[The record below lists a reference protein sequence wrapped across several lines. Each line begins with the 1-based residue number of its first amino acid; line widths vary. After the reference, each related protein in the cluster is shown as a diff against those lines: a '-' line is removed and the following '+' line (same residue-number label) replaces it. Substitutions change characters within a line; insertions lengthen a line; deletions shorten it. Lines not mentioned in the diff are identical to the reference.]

1 MNKAAPWNVRGVGL
15 DSREAAR
22 EAARR
27 AGMSLGEWLDSV
39 IAEEAAALGVDAE
52 DINADDR
59 LEAVTAKLS
68 RLTGAPSGQRK
79 AARPRPRLRSAREEA
94 AADDYENEGR
104 RYGYGDAGPVAPRRA
119 PPAPDP
125 EALLDSAVDRME
137 QHAATAQRQTNAA
150 LESVAARLEDIETHI
165 TARRDDSAIQPIHSA
180 IGRLEER
187 MESLSRRPAPPRADP
202 RVEASLRD
210 LTSRLDEVAHM
221 IDRSASA
228 KAKAPDEH
236 IHRLDAKLS
245 SIMSQLSESDRLR
258 ASIAAAEERARRAE
272 AEQRAIAA
280 KAKAPG
286 DDNIHRL
293 DAKLSSIMSQL
304 SESDRLRDSVAAAEE
319 RARRAEAEQRA
330 ITAEA
335 EKRARQTESDLRA
348 KAAETE
354 RRARQVEAELR
365 EKAADADKL
374 RFQAETERLAEQKR
388 RPAQATRA
396 LSHMPFTEAVS
407 DIERRQRQLDGAA
420 GRGRAHADPAFDQR
434 LEQIA
439 SRIEKAADAASGA
452 GRTSDEAFGALH
464 GEISR
469 LAKRLDDMRSDAQ
482 RPAAMHPD
490 VVALKRDITEM
501 SHALA
506 DLAPRGSVSALES
519 AVRDLATRIELS
531 RQDGARD
538 TLLAPVEA
546 LVSDLQATLKDFDPR
561 RTVAALDHEIK
572 NIGRKVDTMTIT
584 GFDPEAFKRIHSQ
597 SQEIRDLLTAAA
609 SRPPPV
615 DKIEK
620 QIATLGARIDQLTQA
635 QTRAPQPDMTSA
647 IGEIRTM
654 FDRAMVTRITPPV
667 NIDALEKRLESLAL
681 KIDQAVARPAPAPAA
696 APDMSGLERMMTR
709 FAERVE
715 TARQTNQDPRALE
728 ALHKQIAQINLKL
741 DTSDVNQKTLG
752 AIEAS
757 IGDLFQGLE
766 RNRAAAVGAA
776 ENAARAAA
784 IEAAER
790 ATEASLRQ
798 VAQTLPQ
805 GAGDAAE
812 TLAIKRD
819 LVGMRAEQ
827 DATGKRATAALNA
840 VHVTLEKIV
849 DRLSSIESRNYDTAS
864 AFGALEDTRR
874 GAAEAA
880 RDAARAAVNEAMASL
895 PAHTA
900 PAAETVALERGLIEL
915 RVEQEAAGKRSHA
928 TLSAVH
934 GTLEKLVDRLA
945 ALEETMPQ
953 AGLVRHDE
961 TRELAI
967 EAARMAARETLR
979 EHLTPAPGA
988 AIEAEQIKADVADL
1002 RVMHEEAGERTHST
1016 LKAVHATLEK
1026 VVDRLSTLENA
1037 KAVETAPFILTSAP
1051 PIMRERAPDSDAA
1064 DETRAPLFV
1073 PAPRRFDM
1081 AVDPRTL
1088 RAKPVSR
1095 TVEAGTAAIANAVAV
1110 AAAAAQAPVAAKPA
1124 LAPTHDGADMLLEPG
1139 SGFPPHRGAGPVSQA
1154 RPQASAPMPREEPAP
1169 TAPAASA
1176 PASFIAAARRAAQA
1190 AAAETAARPA
1200 KGAQTASTSANGA
1213 DTASQTAVV
1222 AATATGKLAQA
1233 KAFVSTRKRPILI
1246 GLTGLMVVL
1255 GASMLVRSLLGG
1267 APVQKVDVGSTE
1279 IHSALEPAL
1288 PLSLQTAPRDQTASI
1303 TPPAAPPAPTP
1314 GQPLPIV
1321 PFNPPATQAQIAAH
1335 AALAIPGDVAS
1346 RGPAA
1351 GKGKQLTAAV
1361 TPSPAADPGAAP
1373 ARPGA
1378 TDPTSVAA
1386 IEGKAG
1392 NPVDPA
1398 LSAIS
1403 PALRLAALGGSAA
1416 AQFEM
1421 GLRLA
1426 EGRTVPR
1433 DLKTAALWLEK
1444 SASQGLAPAQY
1455 RIGSLYEKGLGVTR
1469 DIGQAKNWYTRAAEG
1484 GNTRAMHNLA
1494 VLTAE
1499 GAGAGKPDYAGAAQW
1514 FKKAAE
1520 FGVRDSQYNLAI
1532 LYARGLGIEQSLTQ
1546 SYTWFAVA
1554 AAQGDEDAGKK
1565 RDEIA
1570 GKLDAKALAAAKT
1583 AAETFRPAPAAAASN
1598 DVTPPAGGWDA
1609 TAQKGEGGKIQNKI

>member
-1 MNKAAPWNVRGVGL
+1 MHPGRSDNGAQVFSNCSGCAAAGRDMNKAAPWNVRGVGL

-68 RLTGAPSGQRK
+68 RLTGAPAGQRK
-79 AARPRPRLRSAREEA
+79 PARTRPRIRAAREEPLH
-94 AADDYENEGR
+94 DDYENEGR
-104 RYGYGDAGPVAPRRA
+104 RYGYSDAGPVAPRRA
-119 PPAPDP
+119 PPPPAPDP
-125 EALLDSAVDRME
+125 EALLDAAVARME
-137 QHAATAQRQTNAA
+137 QHATSAQRQTNAA
-150 LESVAARLEDIETHI
+150 LEGVAARLEDIESHI
-165 TARRDDSAIQPIHSA
+165 TARRDDTSMQPIQHA

-202 RVEASLRD
+202 RVEAGLRD
-210 LTSRLDEVAHM
+210 LNSRLDEVAHM

-236 IHRLDAKLS
+236 LHRLDAKLS
-245 SIMSQLSESDRLR
+245 SIMSQLSDNDRQR
-258 ASIAAAEERARRAE
+258 ASVAAAEERARRAE

-280 KAKAPG
+280 
-286 DDNIHRL
+286 
-293 DAKLSSIMSQL
+293 
-304 SESDRLRDSVAAAEE
+304 E
-319 RARRAEAEQRA
+319 
-330 ITAEA
+330 T
-335 EKRARQTESDLRA
+335 EKRARQTEAELRA
-348 KAAETE
+348 KASEIE

-365 EKAADADKL
+365 EKAAEADKR
-374 RFQAETERLAEQKR
+374 RFEAETERLAEQKR

-396 LSHMPFTEAVS
+396 LAHMPFTEAVS

-420 GRGRAHADPAFDQR
+420 GRSRGHADPAFDQR
-434 LEQIA
+434 LEQFA
-439 SRIEKAADAASGA
+439 SRIEKAATAASGA
-452 GRTSDEAFGALH
+452 GRSSDEAFGALH

-482 RPAAMHPD
+482 RPAAVHPE
-490 VVALKRDITEM
+490 VIALKRDITEM

-546 LVSDLQATLKDFDPR
+546 LVSDLQTTLKDFDPR
-561 RTVAALDHEIK
+561 RTVAALDQEIK

-597 SQEIRDLLTAAA
+597 SQEIRDLLAAAA
-609 SRPPPV
+609 SRPLPV
-615 DKIEK
+615 EKIEK
-620 QIATLGARIDQLTQA
+620 QIATLGARIESLAQA
-635 QTRAPQPDMTSA
+635 QSRAPQPDMTSA
-647 IGEIRTM
+647 IGEIRTL
-654 FDRAMVTRITPPV
+654 FDRAMVTRIPAPV
-667 NIDALEKRLESLAL
+667 NIEALEKRLESLAL
-681 KIDQAVARPAPAPAA
+681 KIDHAVARPAPTPAA
-696 APDMSGLERMMTR
+696 APDISGLERMMAR

-741 DTSDVNQKTLG
+741 DASDVNNKTLG

-766 RNRAAAVGAA
+766 RTRVAAVGAA
-776 ENAARAAA
+776 DSAARAAVA
-784 IEAAER
+784 EAAQQ
-790 ATEASLRQ
+790 AAEASLRH
-798 VAQTLPQ
+798 VVGSLPH
-805 GAGDAAE
+805 GAPDTAE
-812 TLAIKRD
+812 TQEIKRD

-840 VHVTLEKIV
+840 VHMTLEKIV
-849 DRLSSIESRNYDTAS
+849 ERLSSIESRNSETAS
-864 AFGALEDTRR
+864 AFGALEETRR
-874 GAAEAA
+874 AATEAA
-880 RDAARAAVNEAMASL
+880 RDAARAAVNDALASL
-895 PAHTA
+895 PATA
-900 PAAETVALERGLIEL
+900 APIAETVALERGLIEL
-915 RVEQEAAGKRSHA
+915 RVEQEAAGKRTHA
-928 TLSAVH
+928 TMSAVH

-953 AGLVRHDE
+953 ASLALHDE

-967 EAARMAARETLR
+967 EAARSAARETLR
-979 EHLTPAPGA
+979 EHMTPAPGA
-988 AIEAEQIKADVADL
+988 AIEADRILADVADL

-1037 KAVETAPFILTSAP
+1037 RADEFPAVLNVSAP
-1051 PIMRERAPDSDAA
+1051 PIMRERPSDSEDAEEA
-1064 DETRAPLFV
+1064 RAPVFV

-1081 AVDPRTL
+1081 AVDPQTL

-1095 TVEAGTAAIANAVAV
+1095 TVEAGQAAIANAVAISV
-1110 AAAAAQAPVAAKPA
+1110 AAAAAQTPVATPVAAKPA
-1124 LAPTHDGADMLLEPG
+1124 LVPTQDGADMLLEPG
-1139 SGFPPHRGAGPVSQA
+1139 SGFPPHRGAGPASQA
-1154 RPQASAPMPREEPAP
+1154 RPQASARLPRDELAAAP
-1169 TAPAASA
+1169 TAPAAGA

-1200 KGAQTASTSANGA
+1200 RGVQAVSAPANGA
-1213 DTASQTAVV
+1213 DTASETAVV
-1222 AATATGKLAQA
+1222 AAAATGKLAQA
-1233 KAFVSTRKRPILI
+1233 KAFVSMRKKPILI

-1255 GASMLVRSLLGG
+1255 GASMLVRSFLGG
-1267 APVQKVDVGSTE
+1267 APVQKVDVGTME
-1279 IHSALEPAL
+1279 THSAIEPSL
-1288 PLSLQTAPRDQTASI
+1288 PRSLQTAPQDQTASI
-1303 TPPAAPPAPTP
+1303 TPPAAAPTAPSP
-1314 GQPLPIV
+1314 GQPLPIT
-1321 PFNPPATQAQIAAH
+1321 PFNPPSTQAQIAAH
-1335 AALAIPGDVAS
+1335 GAPAIPGDVAS
-1346 RGPAA
+1346 RNPAA

-1361 TPSPAADPGAAP
+1361 TPSPAAAP
-1373 ARPGA
+1373 ARPTGA
-1378 TDPTSVAA
+1378 SETDPTPVAVIDSKSA
-1386 IEGKAG
+1386 NAA
-1392 NPVDPA
+1392 DPA

-1403 PALRLAALGGSAA
+1403 PALRQAALGGSAA

-1444 SASQGLAPAQY
+1444 SAAQGLVPAQY

-1532 LYARGLGIEQSLTQ
+1532 LYARGLGIEQSLSQ

-1570 GKLDAKALAAAKT
+1570 GKLDARTLASARAAAE
-1583 AAETFRPAPAAAASN
+1583 AFRPAPANAASN